1 MTVRVIAHMTI
12 KDPADRPAFR
22 KYVDQIIAAVRR
34 GEKDGTRVFEY
45 HATGPDALSF
55 LVVEEYADAAAQMAH
70 TANMDKNRTP
80 ILDIATLDWAYVTGD
95 LPPDLS
101 AKLTAGG
108 VLRHLPHTYVK
119 I

>member
-34 GEKDGTRVFEY
+34 GEKEGTRVFEY

-55 LVVEEYADAAAQMAH
+55 LVVEEYVDAAAQMAH
-70 TANMDKNRTP
+70 SANMSANPTP
-80 ILDIATLDWAYVTGD
+80 ILEIAKLDWAYVTGD
-95 LPPDLS
+95 LPPEVS
-101 AKLTAGG
+101 AKLTGG
-108 VLRHLPHTYVK
+108 GILNYLGHTYVK